1 MTTTGGCL
9 CGAIRYEVSAPP
21 LFQGVCHC
29 RDCQYVS
36 GGAPANVMVVPK
48 TAITVIKGQTRT
60 YWVTGDSG
68 GRVGREFCEVCG
80 TQLFS
85 NLEPQPAIA
94 VIKAGSLDDPSQFAP
109 SMQIWTGSAQPWHH
123 IDAALPAFEK
133 GPGA

>member
-9 CGAIRYEVSAPP
+9 CGAIRYEVASPP

-48 TAITVIKGQTRT
+48 AAVTVTKGQTRT

-85 NLEPQPAIA
+85 NLEGQAGIV
-94 VIKAGSLDDPSQFAP
+94 VIKVGSLDDPSQFTP
-109 SMQIWTGSAQPWHH
+109 SMNIWTGSAQPWHA
-123 IDAALPAFEK
+123 IDTNLPNLEGNF
-133 GPGA
+133 

>member
-9 CGAIRYEVSAPP
+9 CGAIRYEVASPP

-48 TAITVIKGQTRT
+48 AAVTVTKGQTRT

-85 NLEPQPAIA
+85 NLEGQAGIV
-94 VIKAGSLDDPSQFAP
+94 VIKVGSLDDASWVEPAVEVWRS
-109 SMQIWTGSAQPWHH
+109 SAQPWS
-123 IDAALPAFEK
+123 PPFEVAVQMER
-133 GPGA
+133 GS